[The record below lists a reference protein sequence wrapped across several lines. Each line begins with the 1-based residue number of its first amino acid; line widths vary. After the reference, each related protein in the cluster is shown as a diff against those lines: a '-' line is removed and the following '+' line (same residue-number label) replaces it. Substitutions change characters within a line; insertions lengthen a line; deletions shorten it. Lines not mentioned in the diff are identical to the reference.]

1 VKLDF
6 PRYTERLGAVS
17 IHAVQRIYEL
27 DSGKSKGFL
36 SSHQTIK
43 KFDYDEISNILH
55 DLAIVIPIK
64 NEKLKLLE
72 GVLSGI
78 PNECLVIIVSNS
90 ARAPV
95 DRFAM
100 EADAIRQLGRFMDKR
115 MIVIHQKDSG
125 LADVLKKI
133 CYTSILDSQGKIR
146 SGKAEGMV
154 IGMLMAKMY
163 NKDYVGFIDS
173 DNYVPGAVNEYVKI
187 FAAGFGM
194 SNTPYCNVRI
204 SWVFKPKVR
213 NNSIQFSKWGRVS
226 EITNRSLNAL
236 IATITGFE
244 SDIIKTGNAGE
255 HALSMPLAE
264 CLHYSSGYSIES
276 HEVIDIFE
284 KFGGLM
290 PSNYPQVI
298 DKGVEIFQIETR
310 NPHFHEEK
318 GVEHL
323 NEMLELSLGT
333 IYSSDICPNDL
344 KASII
349 EQLRQV
355 TGKKARKMD
364 FRRGCHI
371 MEPINTID
379 ISELEKGLKDKAV
392 TLLKHGGLR

>member
-1 VKLDF
+1 MKLDF

-36 SSHQTIK
+36 TSHQTIK
-43 KFDYDEISNILH
+43 KFDYDEISNLLH

-90 ARAPV
+90 SRKPV

-100 EADAIRQLGRFMDKR
+100 EVEAIRQLGRFMDKR
-115 MIVIHQKDSG
+115 MIIVHQQDLG
-125 LADVLKKI
+125 LADVLKKTG
-133 CYTSILDSQGKIR
+133 YDSILDSQDRIR
-146 SGKAEGMV
+146 GGKAEGMV
-154 IGMLMAKMY
+154 LGLIVAKMY

-213 NNSIQFSKWGRVS
+213 NNSLQFSKWGRVS
-226 EITNRSLNAL
+226 EITNKNLNSLL
-236 IATITGFE
+236 ATITGFE
-244 SDIIKTGNAGE
+244 TEVIKTGNAGE

-264 CLHYSSGYSIES
+264 CLHYAGGYSIES
-276 HEVIDIFE
+276 HEFIDIFE
-284 KFGGLM
+284 KFGGLL

-318 GVEHL
+318 GVAHL
-323 NEMLELSLGT
+323 NEMLEASLAT
-333 IYSSDICPNDL
+333 IYRSEICPQDL
-344 KASII
+344 KESI
-349 EQLRQV
+349 LDVFR
-355 TGKKARKMD
+355 GDGRNSKKVD
-364 FRRGCHI
+364 FKKKDHL

-379 ISELEKGLKDKAV
+379 MPEFEKGVRDKAD
-392 TLLKHGGLR
+392 TFLKLGGLR

>member
-1 VKLDF
+1 MKLDF

-36 SSHQTIK
+36 TSHQTIK
-43 KFDYDEISNILH
+43 KFDYDEISNLLH
-55 DLAIVIPIK
+55 DLAIVIPIM

-90 ARAPV
+90 SRKPV

-100 EADAIRQLGRFMDKR
+100 EVEAIRQLGRFMDKR
-115 MIVIHQKDSG
+115 MIIVHQQDLG
-125 LADVLKKI
+125 LAEVLKKTG
-133 CYTSILDSQGKIR
+133 YDSILDSQDRIR
-146 SGKAEGMV
+146 GGKAEGMV
-154 IGMLMAKMY
+154 LGLIVAKMY

-194 SNTPYCNVRI
+194 SSTPYCNVRV

-213 NNSIQFSKWGRVS
+213 NNSLQFSKWGRVS
-226 EITNRSLNAL
+226 EITNKNLNSLV
-236 IATITGFE
+236 ATITGFE
-244 SDIIKTGNAGE
+244 TEIIKTGNAGE

-264 CLHYSSGYSIES
+264 CLHYSGGYSIES
-276 HEVIDIFE
+276 HEFIDIFE
-284 KFGGLM
+284 KFGGLL
-290 PSNYPQVI
+290 PSNYPQVM

-318 GVEHL
+318 GVAHL
-323 NEMLELSLGT
+323 NEMLEASLAT
-333 IYSSDICPNDL
+333 IYRSDICSQELREIIQDVL
-344 KASII
+344 KKDGRNS
-349 EQLRQV
+349 
-355 TGKKARKMD
+355 KKLD
-364 FRRGCHI
+364 FKKKDRL

-379 ISELEKGLKDKAV
+379 MPEFEKGVRDKAE
-392 TLLKHGGLR
+392 TFLKLGGLR

>member
-1 VKLDF
+1 MKLDF

-36 SSHQTIK
+36 TSHQTIK
-43 KFDYDEISNILH
+43 KFDYDEISNLLH
-55 DLAIVIPIK
+55 DLAIVIPIM

-90 ARAPV
+90 SRKPV

-100 EADAIRQLGRFMDKR
+100 EVEAIRQLGRFMDKR
-115 MIVIHQKDSG
+115 MIIVHQQDLG
-125 LADVLKKI
+125 LAEVLKKTG
-133 CYTSILDSQGKIR
+133 YDSILDSQDRIR
-146 SGKAEGMV
+146 GGKAEGMV
-154 IGMLMAKMY
+154 LGLIVAKMY

-194 SNTPYCNVRI
+194 SSTPYCNVRV

-213 NNSIQFSKWGRVS
+213 NNSLQFSKWGRVS
-226 EITNRSLNAL
+226 EITNKNLNSLL
-236 IATITGFE
+236 ATITGFE
-244 SDIIKTGNAGE
+244 TEIIKTGNAGE

-264 CLHYSSGYSIES
+264 CLHYSGGYSIES
-276 HEVIDIFE
+276 HEFIDIFE
-284 KFGGLM
+284 KFGGLL

-318 GVEHL
+318 GVAHL
-323 NEMLELSLGT
+323 NEMLESSLAT
-333 IYSSDICPNDL
+333 IFRSDIC
-344 KASII
+344 SQ
-349 EQLRQV
+349 ELREAILDV
-355 TGKKARKMD
+355 LRKDGSSSKKLD
-364 FRRGCHI
+364 FKKKDRL

-379 ISELEKGLKDKAV
+379 MPEFEKGVRDKAE
-392 TLLKHGGLR
+392 TFLKLGGLR

>member
-1 VKLDF
+1 MKLDF

-36 SSHQTIK
+36 TSHQTIK

-90 ARAPV
+90 SRAPV

-100 EADAIRQLGRFMDKR
+100 EAEAIRQLGRFMDKR
-115 MIVIHQKDSG
+115 VIMLHQQDSG
-125 LADVLKKI
+125 LAGVLKKVG
-133 CYTSILDSQGKIR
+133 YHSILDDDKIR

-154 IGMLMAKMY
+154 LGLMIARMY

-213 NNSIQFSKWGRVS
+213 NNSLQFSKWGRVS
-226 EITNRSLNAL
+226 EITN
-236 IATITGFE
+236 
-244 SDIIKTGNAGE
+244 
-255 HALSMPLAE
+255 
-264 CLHYSSGYSIES
+264 
-276 HEVIDIFE
+276 
-284 KFGGLM
+284 
-290 PSNYPQVI
+290 
-298 DKGVEIFQIETR
+298 
-310 NPHFHEEK
+310 
-318 GVEHL
+318 
-323 NEMLELSLGT
+323 
-333 IYSSDICPNDL
+333 
-344 KASII
+344 
-349 EQLRQV
+349 
-355 TGKKARKMD
+355 
-364 FRRGCHI
+364 
-371 MEPINTID
+371 
-379 ISELEKGLKDKAV
+379 
-392 TLLKHGGLR
+392 